1 MSLTATISS
10 KGQVV
15 IPAELRRKYG
25 LNEGVKIIFHD
36 EGGHL
41 TLEPSRFAD
50 IYALQGSLR
59 GYALE
64 QALQEER
71 EAERMREDAR

>member
-1 MSLTATISS
+1 MIFTATISS

-25 LNEGVKIIFHD
+25 LEDGVRIVFHD
-36 EGGHL
+36 EDGHL
-41 TLEPSRFAD
+41 SIEPSRFAD
-50 IYALQGSLR
+50 ILALQGSLR

-64 QALQEER
+64 QALLEER
-71 EAERMREDAR
+71 DAERQREDER